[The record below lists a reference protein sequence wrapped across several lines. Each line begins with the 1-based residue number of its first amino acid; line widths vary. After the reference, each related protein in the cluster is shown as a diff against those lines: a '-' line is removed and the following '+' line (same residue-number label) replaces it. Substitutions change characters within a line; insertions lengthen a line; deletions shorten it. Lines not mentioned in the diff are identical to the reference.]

1 MPEIS
6 YMKIHIHILS
16 HFSGFSL
23 VYLMTSELYPT
34 NLRAQAV
41 GFASTVSRVF
51 CLCAPFLGHLAKM
64 WEPAPMVII
73 GAPLIISSLCVLR
86 LPETFNRELPQTL
99 RATRKISTNSIPGA
113 QEMKDV
119 EA

>member
-1 MPEIS
+1 
-6 YMKIHIHILS
+6 
-16 HFSGFSL
+16 
-23 VYLMTSELYPT
+23 MTGEMYPT
-34 NLRAQAV
+34 NLRSQAV

-73 GAPLIISSLCVLR
+73 GVPVLISEICVLK

-99 RATRKISTNSIPGA
+99 RGA

-119 EA
+119 EN